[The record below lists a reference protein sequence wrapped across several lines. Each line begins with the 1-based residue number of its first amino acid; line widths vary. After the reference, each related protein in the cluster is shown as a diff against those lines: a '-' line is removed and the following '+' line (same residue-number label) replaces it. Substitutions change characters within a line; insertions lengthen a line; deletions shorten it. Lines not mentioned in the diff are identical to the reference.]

1 MSERMSYL
9 QLMSEG
15 FRMMKQAKETER
27 TINLR
32 DWTFSFRHDRDW
44 SVILRTERVKWVS
57 RPFEQLTIEPTSIRF
72 GAASL
77 QRHVESNEVR
87 LKIEEEWGIESK
99 VVCDNQ
105 EWDRFV
111 EALKQLKGE

>member
-1 MSERMSYL
+1 MSERKSYL

-57 RPFEQLTIEPTSIRF
+57 RPFEQLTIEPTWVQF